1 MALLASTGD
10 LPLPPHNDNDIFRNL
25 VDSISDYAI
34 FTLDRGGHIT
44 SWNKGAEAI
53 KGYTADE
60 VIGRHLSTF
69 YTAEAVARQWPQREL
84 EIAARNG
91 RLEDEGWRV
100 RKDGSQFW
108 ANVIITAL
116 HDTDGNVIGFGKVT
130 RDMTEKK
137 LHLEQLRESERMFRL
152 LVQSVS
158 DYAIFMLDAG
168 GHVISWNT
176 GAAKIKGYSNEEILG
191 RHFSQFYPPEALA
204 DDKPGTELRE
214 AKLNGSVQDCGW
226 RVRKDGS
233 LFWAHVTITAVY
245 DEQGKL
251 RGYAKVTRDM
261 SDQRRLEDI
270 EASARRMN
278 EFLAILGHELRNP
291 LSPIS
296 TATSAMELLPE
307 DSGLVKKNLSI
318 VRRQL
323 THVTRLV
330 DDLLDVG
337 RLSAGKLELRRAS
350 VPVHRFLYDG
360 IDAALPTIHAKSQ
373 HLTVGELA
381 EPMIVNVDVTR
392 LAQVLQ
398 NVLLNASKFS
408 PVGST
413 IELYTRAPSGFLE
426 VEVRDQGR
434 GIAPGL
440 LEDIFNLFVQEG
452 RPGSTAS
459 AGLGIGLSLARAIV
473 EMHGGSISAMSAG
486 AGKGSQFTFR
496 IPRGT
501 PADQDKDN
509 LPLPAAVETALHI
522 LVVDDNQDAADS
534 MGALLQM
541 LGHEVSIA
549 YNGAMAILMA
559 TKCPPNVALIDLAMP
574 DMDGFELLGALKKIA
589 ALSAT
594 RFLALTGFGHSSA
607 RAETSLAGFHAHLVK
622 PVDIH
627 VLLKSI
633 AT

>member
-1 MALLASTGD
+1 MPSFARTGD
-10 LPLPPHNDNDIFRNL
+10 PTPPPQGDHDTFRAL

-34 FTLDRGGHIT
+34 FTLDRGGYIT

-53 KGYTADE
+53 KGYAADE
-60 VIGRHLSTF
+60 IIGRHLSTF
-69 YTAEAVARQWPQREL
+69 YTNEAVANQWPQREL
-84 EIAARNG
+84 EIAARDG
-91 RLEDEGWRV
+91 RLEDEGWRI

-108 ANVIITAL
+108 ANVVITAL
-116 HDTDGNVIGFGKVT
+116 HDTDGNVTGFGKVT

-137 LHLEQLRESERMFRL
+137 RHLERLRESEQTFRL

-158 DYAIFMLDAG
+158 DYAIFMLDTG
-168 GHVISWNT
+168 GHVISWNI
-176 GAAKIKGYSNEEILG
+176 GAMKIKGYTEEEILG

-204 DDKPGTELRE
+204 ADKPGMELRE
-214 AKLNGSVQDCGW
+214 AQLYGRVQDSGW

-233 LFWAHVTITAVY
+233 LFWAHVTITAVH
-245 DEQGKL
+245 DEQGQL

-261 SDQRRLEDI
+261 TNQKRLEDI

-337 RLSAGKLELRRAS
+337 RLSTGKLELRRSA
-350 VPVHRFLYDG
+350 VPIHRFLYDG

-373 HLTVGELA
+373 HLTVRELA

-408 PVGST
+408 PIGSS
-413 IELYTRAPSGFLE
+413 IELYTRAVSGFLE
-426 VEVRDQGR
+426 IEVRDQGC
-434 GIAPGL
+434 GVAPEL
-440 LEDIFNLFVQEG
+440 LEEIFNLFVQEG

-459 AGLGIGLSLARAIV
+459 AGLGIGLSLSRAIV
-473 EMHGGSISAMSAG
+473 EMHGGSISATSAG

-496 IPRGT
+496 IPRG
-501 PADQDKDN
+501 AAGESVKQC
-509 LPLPAAVETALHI
+509 LPLRGAAEGPIRI

-534 MGALLQM
+534 TGALLQM
-541 LGHEVSIA
+541 FGHEVSIA
-549 YNGAMAILMA
+549 YDGATAIALA
-559 TKCPPNVALIDLAMP
+559 SECPPDVALIDLAMP
-574 DMDGFELLGALKKIA
+574 DMDGFELLSTLKKIA
-589 ALSAT
+589 ALSGT
-594 RFLALTGFGHSSA
+594 RFFALTGFGHSSA
-607 RAETSLAGFHAHLVK
+607 RAETVLAGFHGHLVK
-622 PVDIH
+622 PVDID

-633 AT
+633 AA